1 MVKYQNFS
9 FAQPLLTASRFRREA
24 IMSREIRSPRS
35 EALRK
40 LIKLERTKAELTQ
53 GQLAERLG
61 WDQRTIS
68 DIETG
73 AKRITALELL
83 ALGEALGFDAP
94 AALRRIGKVKEA

>member
-1 MVKYQNFS
+1 
-9 FAQPLLTASRFRREA
+9 
-24 IMSREIRSPRS
+24 MSKEIRSPRH

-40 LIKLERTKAELTQ
+40 LLKLERVRAELTQ

-73 AKRITALELL
+73 AKRVTAIELIQ
-83 ALGEALGFDAP
+83 LGEALQFDAP
-94 AALRRIGKVKEA
+94 SALRRVAKVHD